1 MMQRTAIL
9 QEEFEILQ
17 QFDTCT
23 LSNAIEVLNIRLRNE
38 GFVTGTAVC
47 RFPRLPP
54 VLGYAVTGKM
64 KASMTPVTGRSCGE
78 NMDWWRYLASTPAPR
93 IVVIQDADHAPGLGA
108 LFGEV
113 HARIS
118 RALGCVAYVT
128 NGAVRDLPAIEKLD
142 FQLFSGSVAV
152 SHAYAHVVDFGK
164 PVEIGRLRISGGDLL
179 HGDLHGIHSIP
190 AGYGGEL
197 IGIAHGLIDR
207 ERELFRLCE
216 ARGFSVDKLASALE
230 ETAGALAC
238 R

>member
-1 MMQRTAIL
+1 MQTAEIL
-9 QEEFEILQ
+9 QEEFEILR

-38 GFVTGTAVC
+38 GFVSGTAAC
-47 RFPRLPP
+47 RFPKLPP
-54 VLGYAVTGKM
+54 VLGYAATGKI
-64 KASMTPVTGRSCGE
+64 KASMPPVRGRCYHE
-78 NMDWWRYLASTPAPR
+78 HIEWWRYLASLPAPR
-93 IVVIQDADHAPGLGA
+93 IVVIQDADHPPGLGA

-128 NGAVRDLPAIEKLD
+128 NGAVRDLPAIEELD

-152 SHAYAHVVDFGK
+152 SHAYAHVIDFGE
-164 PVEIGRLRISGGDLL
+164 PVEIGGLRICSGDLL

-190 AGYGGEL
+190 AGYDGRL
-197 IGIAHGLIDR
+197 IEIARGLIDR
-207 ERELFRLCE
+207 EQELFRLCE
-216 ARGFSVDKLASALE
+216 GKGFSVDMLAAALK
-230 ETAGALAC
+230 ETAGTLSC